1 MKEEKVEGFYPIEIL
16 IAKKPEIVKRI
27 MLPKNRNDDRASN
40 IMNLAKNA
48 GISIELSQ
56 SVKQNPIAF
65 VAQQK
70 ERGLGELKEHIQRMN
85 NLTLL
90 IIDNISDPRNLG
102 ACIRS
107 AVVAEV
113 DGIIINK
120 HQCSSITSTVR
131 KVSCGATEI
140 AEIFHVS
147 NLINCI
153 KYLNEQAIYVYGTS
167 EHSQNNLFK
176 ENLTQSLAFVIGSED
191 KGIRSKTLDVCNKI
205 ININA
210 NKIFNSLNVSVAS
223 GVLLFEAARQ
233 KNQQNA

>member
-1 MKEEKVEGFYPIEIL
+1 MY
-16 IAKKPEIVKRI
+16 KR
-27 MLPKNRNDDRASN
+27 
-40 IMNLAKNA
+40 
-48 GISIELSQ
+48 Q
-56 SVKQNPIAF
+56 
-65 VAQQK
+65 
-70 ERGLGELKEHIQRMN
+70 
-85 NLTLL
+85 
-90 IIDNISDPRNLG
+90 
-102 ACIRS
+102 
-107 AVVAEV
+107 AEV
-113 DGIIINK
+113 DGIIVNK

-167 EHSQNNLFK
+167 EHSKNELFK
-176 ENLTQSLAFVIGSED
+176 ENLAQSLAFVIGSEG
-191 KGIRSKTLDVCNKI
+191 KGIRSKTLEACNKI

>member
-16 IAKKPEIVKRI
+16 LAKKPEIVKKI
-27 MLPKNRNDDRASN
+27 IFPKNRNDDRASN
-40 IMNLAKNA
+40 IMSLAKNA

-70 ERGLGELKEHIQRMN
+70 ERGLGELKEHIQRMD

-90 IIDNISDPRNLG
+90 VIDNISDPRNLG

>member
-16 IAKKPEIVKRI
+16 LAKKPEIVKKI
-27 MLPKNRNDDRASN
+27 IFPKNRNDDRASN
-40 IMNLAKNA
+40 IMSLAKNA

-70 ERGLGELKEHIQRMN
+70 ERGLGELKEHIQRMD

-90 IIDNISDPRNLG
+90 VIDNISDPRNLG

-167 EHSQNNLFK
+167 EYSQNDLFK
-176 ENLTQSLAFVIGSED
+176 ENLAQSLAFVIGSEG
-191 KGIRSKTLDVCNKI
+191 KGIRTKTLEACNKI

>member
-1 MKEEKVEGFYPIEIL
+1 MTEEKVEGFYPIEIL
-16 IAKKPEIVKRI
+16 IAKKPEIIKRI
-27 MLPKNRNDDRASN
+27 MLPKNRTDERASN
-40 IMNLAKNA
+40 IINLAENA

-65 VAQQK
+65 VTQQK
-70 ERGLGELKEHIQRMN
+70 EMGLGELKKYIQKKN

-113 DGIIINK
+113 DGIIVNK
-120 HQCSSITSTVR
+120 HQCASITSTVR

-167 EHSQNNLFK
+167 EHSQNELFK
-176 ENLTQSLAFVIGSED
+176 ENLAQSLAFVIGSEG
-191 KGIRSKTLDVCNKI
+191 KGIRSKTLEACNKI

>member
-16 IAKKPEIVKRI
+16 LAKKPEIVKKI
-27 MLPKNRNDDRASN
+27 MFPKNRNDDRASN
-40 IMNLAKNA
+40 IMSLAKNA

-70 ERGLGELKEHIQRMN
+70 ERGLGELKEHIQRMD

-90 IIDNISDPRNLG
+90 VIDNISDPRNLG

-176 ENLTQSLAFVIGSED
+176 ENLTQSLAFVIGSEG
-191 KGIRSKTLDVCNKI
+191 KGIRSKTLDACNKI
-205 ININA
+205 VSINA

>member
-16 IAKKPEIVKRI
+16 LAKKPEIVKKI
-27 MLPKNRNDDRASN
+27 IFPKNRNDDRASN
-40 IMNLAKNA
+40 IMSLAKNA

-70 ERGLGELKEHIQRMN
+70 ERGLGELKEHIQRMD

-90 IIDNISDPRNLG
+90 VIDNISDPRNLG

-167 EHSQNNLFK
+167 EYSQNDLFK
-176 ENLTQSLAFVIGSED
+176 ENLTQSLAFVIGSEG
-191 KGIRSKTLDVCNKI
+191 KGIRTKTLEACNKI

>member
-16 IAKKPEIVKRI
+16 LAKKPEIVKKI
-27 MLPKNRNDDRASN
+27 IFPKNRNDDRASN
-40 IMNLAKNA
+40 IMSLAKNA

-70 ERGLGELKEHIQRMN
+70 ERGLGELKEHIQRMD

-90 IIDNISDPRNLG
+90 VIDNISDPRNLG

-176 ENLTQSLAFVIGSED
+176 ENLTQSLAFVIGSEG
-191 KGIRSKTLDVCNKI
+191 KGIRSKTLDACNKI
-205 ININA
+205 VSINA

>member
-16 IAKKPEIVKRI
+16 LAKKPEIVKKI
-27 MLPKNRNDDRASN
+27 IFPKNRNDDRASN
-40 IMNLAKNA
+40 IMSLAKNA

-70 ERGLGELKEHIQRMN
+70 ERGLGELKEHIQRMD

-90 IIDNISDPRNLG
+90 VIDNISDPRNLG

-167 EHSQNNLFK
+167 EYSQNDLFK
-176 ENLTQSLAFVIGSED
+176 ENLAQSLAFVIGSEG
-191 KGIRSKTLDVCNKI
+191 KGIRTKTLEACNKI

-233 KNQQNA
+233 KNQKNA

>member
-90 IIDNISDPRNLG
+90 VIDNISDPRNLG

-176 ENLTQSLAFVIGSED
+176 ENLTQSLAFVIGSEG
-191 KGIRSKTLDVCNKI
+191 KGIRSKTLDACNKI
-205 ININA
+205 VSINA

>member
-1 MKEEKVEGFYPIEIL
+1 MTEEKVEGFYPIEIL
-16 IAKKPEIVKRI
+16 IAKKPEIIKRI
-27 MLPKNRNDDRASN
+27 MFPKNRTDNRVSN
-40 IMNLAKNA
+40 IINLAKNA
-48 GISIELSQ
+48 GISIEHSQ

-70 ERGLGELKEHIQRMN
+70 ERGLGELKEYIQKMN

-113 DGIIINK
+113 DGIIVNK

-167 EHSQNNLFK
+167 EHSQNELFK
-176 ENLTQSLAFVIGSED
+176 ENLAQSLAFVIGSEG
-191 KGIRSKTLDVCNKI
+191 KGIRSKTLEACNKI

>member
-1 MKEEKVEGFYPIEIL
+1 MTEEKVEGFYPIEIL
-16 IAKKPEIVKRI
+16 IAKKPEIIKRI
-27 MLPKNRNDDRASN
+27 MLPKNRTDDRASY
-40 IMNLAKNA
+40 IINLAENA

-65 VAQQK
+65 VTQQK
-70 ERGLGELKEHIQRMN
+70 EMGLGELKKYIQKKN

-113 DGIIINK
+113 DGIIVNK

-131 KVSCGATEI
+131 KVACGATEI

-167 EHSQNNLFK
+167 EHSKNELFK
-176 ENLTQSLAFVIGSED
+176 ENLAQSLAFVIGSEG
-191 KGIRSKTLDVCNKI
+191 KGIRSKTLEACNKI

>member
-16 IAKKPEIVKRI
+16 LAKKPEIVKKI
-27 MLPKNRNDDRASN
+27 IFPKNRNDDRASN
-40 IMNLAKNA
+40 IMSLAKNA

-70 ERGLGELKEHIQRMN
+70 ERGLGELKEHIQRMD

-90 IIDNISDPRNLG
+90 VIDNISDPRNLG

-176 ENLTQSLAFVIGSED
+176 ENLTQSLAFVIGSEG

>member
-1 MKEEKVEGFYPIEIL
+1 M
-16 IAKKPEIVKRI
+16 
-27 MLPKNRNDDRASN
+27 
-40 IMNLAKNA
+40 
-48 GISIELSQ
+48 
-56 SVKQNPIAF
+56 
-65 VAQQK
+65 
-70 ERGLGELKEHIQRMN
+70 
-85 NLTLL
+85 
-90 IIDNISDPRNLG
+90 
-102 ACIRS
+102 
-107 AVVAEV
+107 AEV

-176 ENLTQSLAFVIGSED
+176 ENLTQSLAFVIGSEG
-191 KGIRSKTLDVCNKI
+191 KGIRSKTLDACNKI
-205 ININA
+205 VSVNA

>member
-16 IAKKPEIVKRI
+16 LAKKPEIVKKI
-27 MLPKNRNDDRASN
+27 MFPKNRNDDRASN
-40 IMNLAKNA
+40 IMSLAKNA

-70 ERGLGELKEHIQRMN
+70 ERGLGELKEHIQRMD

-90 IIDNISDPRNLG
+90 VIDNISDPRNLG

-176 ENLTQSLAFVIGSED
+176 ENLTQSLAFVIGSEG

>member
-1 MKEEKVEGFYPIEIL
+1 MKEEKVEGFYTIEIL
-16 IAKKPEIVKRI
+16 IAKKPEIIKKI
-27 MLPKNRNDDRASN
+27 MFPKNRSDDRAYS

-65 VAQQK
+65 VMQQK
-70 ERGLGELKEHIQRMN
+70 ERGLSELKKHIQKMN

-90 IIDNISDPRNLG
+90 IVDNISDPRNLG

-176 ENLTQSLAFVIGSED
+176 ENLTQSLAFVIGSEG
-191 KGIRSKTLDVCNKI
+191 KGIRSKTLDACNKI
-205 ININA
+205 VSINA

>member
-1 MKEEKVEGFYPIEIL
+1 MTEEKVEGFYPIEIL
-16 IAKKPEIVKRI
+16 IAKKPEIIKRI
-27 MLPKNRNDDRASN
+27 MLPKNRTDDRASN
-40 IMNLAKNA
+40 IINLAENA

-70 ERGLGELKEHIQRMN
+70 EMGLGELKKYIQKKN

-113 DGIIINK
+113 DGIIVNK

-167 EHSQNNLFK
+167 EHSRNELFK
-176 ENLTQSLAFVIGSED
+176 ENLAQSLAFVIGSEG
-191 KGIRSKTLDVCNKI
+191 KGIRSKTLEACNKI

-223 GVLLFEAARQ
+223 GVLLFEASRQ

>member
-16 IAKKPEIVKRI
+16 LAKKPEIVKKI
-27 MLPKNRNDDRASN
+27 IFPKNRNDDRASN
-40 IMNLAKNA
+40 IMSLAKNA

-70 ERGLGELKEHIQRMN
+70 ERGLGELKEHIQRMD

-90 IIDNISDPRNLG
+90 VIDNISDPRNLG

-176 ENLTQSLAFVIGSED
+176 ENLTQSLAFVIGSEG
-191 KGIRSKTLDVCNKI
+191 KGIRSKTLDACNKI
-205 ININA
+205 VGINA

>member
-176 ENLTQSLAFVIGSED
+176 ENLTQSLAFVIGSEG

>member
-16 IAKKPEIVKRI
+16 LAKKPEIVKKI
-27 MLPKNRNDDRASN
+27 MFPKNRNDDRASN
-40 IMNLAKNA
+40 IMSLAKNA

-70 ERGLGELKEHIQRMN
+70 ERGLGELKEHIQRMD

-90 IIDNISDPRNLG
+90 VIDNISDPRNLG

>member
-16 IAKKPEIVKRI
+16 LAKKPEIVKKI
-27 MLPKNRNDDRASN
+27 MFPKNRNDDRASN
-40 IMNLAKNA
+40 IMSLAKNA

-70 ERGLGELKEHIQRMN
+70 ERGLGELKEHIQRMD

-90 IIDNISDPRNLG
+90 VIDNISDPRNLG

-147 NLINCI
+147 NLIN
-153 KYLNEQAIYVYGTS
+153 L
-167 EHSQNNLFK
+167 
-176 ENLTQSLAFVIGSED
+176 SLIH
-191 KGIRSKTLDVCNKI
+191 I
-205 ININA
+205 
-210 NKIFNSLNVSVAS
+210 
-223 GVLLFEAARQ
+223 
-233 KNQQNA
+233 

>member
-16 IAKKPEIVKRI
+16 LAKKPEIVKKI
-27 MLPKNRNDDRASN
+27 IFPKNRNDDRASN
-40 IMNLAKNA
+40 IMSLAKNA

-70 ERGLGELKEHIQRMN
+70 ERGLGELKEHIQRMD

-90 IIDNISDPRNLG
+90 VIDNISDPRNLG

-167 EHSQNNLFK
+167 EHSKNELFK
-176 ENLTQSLAFVIGSED
+176 ENLAQSLAFVIGSEG
-191 KGIRSKTLDVCNKI
+191 KGIRSKTLEACNKI